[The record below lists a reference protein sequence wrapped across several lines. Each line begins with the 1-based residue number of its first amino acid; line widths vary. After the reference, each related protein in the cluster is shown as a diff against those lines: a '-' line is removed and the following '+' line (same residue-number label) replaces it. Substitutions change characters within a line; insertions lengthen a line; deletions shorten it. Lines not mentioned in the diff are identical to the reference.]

1 MTVNLTKT
9 DMDSAIAALKK
20 EGEERAV
27 MVANTVCIFAPDV
40 PASVAEDVLDGMRL
54 MNLSANKKFDK
65 ETQQREWY
73 NFYNDGLGKF
83 GWTLTGAAHVEEAI
97 DKDTHTLATLVP
109 EIVSVQ
115 IGHNHRLNRCVKRSF
130 EVIVN
135 TPKAQQLLEES
146 AASVSGKSSTVQIS
160 TCEMSPQ
167 GLPIMHMTS
176 VQLSYDKAEKT
187 AGATG
192 RTLDKSNTRVYRA
205 SQQGSFSIRHF
216 NAMREAVRLKLASQ
230 AVDILALDI

>member
-9 DMDSAIAALKK
+9 DMDSATAALKK

-40 PASVAEDVLDGMRL
+40 PASIAEDVLDGMRL

-65 ETQQREWY
+65 QTQQREWY
-73 NFYNDGLGKF
+73 NFCNDGPGKF
-83 GWTLTGAAHVEEAI
+83 GWTLTGAAHVEEEI
-97 DKDTHTLATLVP
+97 DKDTHTLATLAP

-115 IGHNHRLNRCVKRSF
+115 IGHSHRLNRCVKRSF
-130 EVIVN
+130 EVIAK

-146 AASVSGKSSTVQIS
+146 AASVSGKSSAVQVS

-192 RTLDKSNTRVYRA
+192 RTLDKSNTRVYRG
-205 SQQGSFSIRHF
+205 SQQGSS
-216 NAMREAVRLKLASQ
+216 AS
-230 AVDILALDI
+230 ATSMPCVIF